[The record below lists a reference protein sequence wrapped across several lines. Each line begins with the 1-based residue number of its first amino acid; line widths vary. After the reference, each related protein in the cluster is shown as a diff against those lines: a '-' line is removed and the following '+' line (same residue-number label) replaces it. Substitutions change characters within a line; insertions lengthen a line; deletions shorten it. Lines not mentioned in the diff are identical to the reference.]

1 MTKMHPSIK
10 THRDYKYFFLKK
22 LVLRQNAA
30 FVG

>member
-10 THRDYKYFFLKK
+10 THRDYKNLFLKK
-22 LVLRQNAA
+22 LVLRQNVA